1 MWADEIEDEDLPL
14 RWQHSDEEELG
25 VTGEEAQDPGENQE
39 HEGAPAENQEHEG
52 APAENQEHEGAPAED
67 QEHEGA
73 PAEDAEQGVVAGGGR
88 QEEDQAKG
96 VPFNDVKQV
105 VAGGG
110 RREEEQL
117 EVRREGEVRANI
129 LQDEGSKE
137 KEKKDKQSSIREK
150 GKVQRSPE
158 QSEQRND
165 LIKGKYLKHL
175 VYTIHILYTLP
186 THIIL
191 IGTLSISC

>member
-14 RWQHSDEEELG
+14 RWQHSEEEEQG
-25 VTGEEAQDPGENQE
+25 VTGEEAQDLGENR
-39 HEGAPAENQEHEG
+39 
-52 APAENQEHEGAPAED
+52 EHEGAPAED

-191 IGTLSISC
+191 VGTVTKEKKKKSIS